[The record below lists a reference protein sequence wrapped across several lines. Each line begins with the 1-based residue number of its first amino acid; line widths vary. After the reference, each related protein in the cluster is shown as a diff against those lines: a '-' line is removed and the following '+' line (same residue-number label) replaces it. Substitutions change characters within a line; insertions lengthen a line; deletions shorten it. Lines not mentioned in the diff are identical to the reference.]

1 MSTYSDPLIE
11 KALKGKEAFAEWYP
25 KALAEARK
33 ASEEPD
39 FTQTYEPGP
48 PVLYRRGRNKAH
60 LVAPQLGLTLHRGR
74 LSERLFTSRIRGC
87 SGDFGFDEENI
98 LSELPADK
106 HLCKECFPVAPSRED
121 PWALL
126 GAAASADAWKV
137 ALDMLQA
144 HGAEPPRIGWILVH
158 QNGNYYGDDRSWTAS
173 KDLAAA
179 RVFGSKEEAK
189 QKRAK
194 GATAV
199 PILLAKL

>member
-11 KALKGKEAFAEWYP
+11 QALKGKEAFAEWYP
-25 KALAEARK
+25 KASAEGRAT
-33 ASEEPD
+33 EEAYWED
-39 FTQTYEPGP
+39 GP

-60 LVAPQLGLTLHRGR
+60 IVRPRLYVGRNIRLTSTGV
-74 LSERLFTSRIRGC
+74 RGC
-87 SGDFGFDEENI
+87 SGDFTFDEENI

-144 HGAEPPRIGWILVH
+144 HGVEPPRIGWILVH
-158 QNGNYYGDDRSWTAS
+158 QNGNYYTDARTWTTSQDIATA
-173 KDLAAA
+173 K
-179 RVFGSKEEAK
+179 VFGSKEEAK

-199 PILLAKL
+199 PILLARL